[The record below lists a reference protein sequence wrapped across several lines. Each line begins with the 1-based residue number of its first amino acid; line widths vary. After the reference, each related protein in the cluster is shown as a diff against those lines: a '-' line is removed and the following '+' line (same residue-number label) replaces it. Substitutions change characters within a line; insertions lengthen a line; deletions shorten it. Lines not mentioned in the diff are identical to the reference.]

1 MAKPVHTIGPWRY
14 AGAETAGAGGMLLGR
29 NGEPIA
35 VFYGAKTN
43 PNSDSDARAAAAAPD
58 MLNTLRLVLEF
69 LIQRG
74 HRHGDVPLAVRE
86 AIRLAEGKE
95 PAHG

>member
-1 MAKPVHTIGPWRY
+1 MADQLLTIGPWRY
-14 AGAETAGAGGMLLGR
+14 AGAETAGAGGLLLGP

-43 PNSDSDARAAAAAPD
+43 PNSDRDARAAAAAPEL
-58 MLNTLRLVLEF
+58 LNTLRLVMDF
-69 LIQRG
+69 LIQHG

-95 PAHG
+95 PTNG

>member
-14 AGAETAGAGGMLLGR
+14 AGAETAGAGGLLLGS

-43 PNSDSDARAAAAAPD
+43 PNCDHDACTAAAAPE
-58 MLNTLRLVLEF
+58 MLNTLRLVMDF

-74 HRHGDVPLAVRE
+74 HRQGDVSLAVRE